1 MNKKRLTD
9 ENYLIEN
16 KRYKHQFKGSSII
29 SKEYN
34 LSDKIGEG
42 TFGVVFKAT
51 SRSTK
56 NQVAIKKILV
66 HTAKDG
72 VSWFFLFGVV
82 IHLTLMITVPNN
94 FN

>member
-1 MNKKRLTD
+1 MTNRRRSLSN
-9 ENYLIEN
+9 ENILI
-16 KRYKHQFKGSSII
+16 HQFHGSSEIN
-29 SKEYN
+29 KEYK

-51 SRSTK
+51 SRSTS

-72 VSWFFLFGVV
+72 VSLVYYFYPYQ
-82 IHLTLMITVPNN
+82 LTRQT
-94 FN
+94 